1 MSYVLVVRMTAQE
14 GNEAEAAPLLRELA
28 EATRGEPGCEHYI
41 PVQDPE
47 NPSAFLIYEQ
57 YRDKA
62 AFEEHGASDHFQ
74 AIAVGKLFPLMESP
88 RERSFYETL

>member
-1 MSYVLVVRMTAQE
+1 MSFVLVVRMTAQE
-14 GNEAEAAPLLRELA
+14 GNEAEATETLRELA
-28 EATRGEPGCEHYI
+28 EATRGEAGCEHYI

-47 NPSAFLIYEQ
+47 NQSSFLIYEQ

-62 AFEEHGASDHFQ
+62 AFEEHGASEHFQ
-74 AIAVGKLFPLMESP
+74 RLAAGKLFPLMESP